1 MSVRN
6 KTNSPLVRARHFR
19 NKMGVDSQHLQK
31 SSVTNGRVAVK
42 DIKKF
47 PVKKIQQ
54 KGNFLQEK
62 QKKKH
67 SKEKV
72 YIKEIVPLPFAGRD
86 LPEIVLIQQLRNIHP
101 MVRNLC
107 RIVIASNFSLA
118 GRLQYI
124 VKH

>member
-62 QKKKH
+62 QKKKT
-67 SKEKV
+67 
-72 YIKEIVPLPFAGRD
+72 
-86 LPEIVLIQQLRNIHP
+86 
-101 MVRNLC
+101 
-107 RIVIASNFSLA
+107 
-118 GRLQYI
+118 
-124 VKH
+124 